1 MFSNINN
8 IQIKGVPLYVQIRE
22 NIRTKIENREIKVG
36 TQLPAEADL
45 ADMFGVSRMTVRRA
59 IEDLVMDGLLIRKH
73 GTGTIVSSRK
83 VVRDYTK
90 LTSFHEDAQSRGM
103 HPISRILKMELILPP
118 DDCIEKLMIKE
129 TEKIYHIMRL
139 RNVDDNQIIALHE
152 LFISQSL
159 CPWIEDVDLE
169 NESLYELYEKHG
181 MAIEW
186 GNQIVEAHSATEEQA
201 NYLQIPAGSP
211 LLYSER
217 VSYTAN
223 NIPVERVIAV
233 SPGERFSINLILRR

>member
-1 MFSNINN
+1 MFSDINS

-22 NIRTKIENREIKVG
+22 AIKKRIENHEIKVG
-36 TQLPAEADL
+36 AQLPSEADL

-59 IEDLVMDGLLIRKH
+59 IEDLVMDGLLIRKQ

-90 LTSFHEDAQSRGM
+90 LTSFHEDARLRGM
-103 HPISRILKMELILPP
+103 NPISHILKLEIIVPP
-118 DDCIEKLMIKE
+118 EDCIEKLMIKE
-129 TEKIYHIMRL
+129 TDKVYHIMRL
-139 RNVDDNQIIALHE
+139 REVDDNQIIALHE
-152 LFISQSL
+152 LFIPQSL
-159 CPWIEDVDLE
+159 CPWIEDANLE
-169 NESLYELYEKHG
+169 NESLYELYKKHG

-186 GNQIVEAHSATEEQA
+186 GKQIVEAHAATQEQA
-201 NYLQIPAGSP
+201 GYLQIPLGSP
-211 LLYSER
+211 LLFSER
-217 VSYTAN
+217 ISYTAN